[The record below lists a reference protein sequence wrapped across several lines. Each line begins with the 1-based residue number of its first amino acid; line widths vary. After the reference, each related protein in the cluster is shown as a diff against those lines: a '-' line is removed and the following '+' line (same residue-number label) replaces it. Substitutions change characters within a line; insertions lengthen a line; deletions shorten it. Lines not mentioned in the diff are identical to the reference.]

1 MFFDW
6 SGTPALMM
14 PTLAYSLERP
24 GGPWVRASAAR
35 LAREAKPISERE
47 FWQRFEPWGLPD
59 FPVAFSQIDRRRGR
73 PAQPVSGRPS
83 RSREA

>member
-6 SGTPALMM
+6 SGRPALMM
-14 PTLAYSLERP
+14 PTLAYTVQRP
-24 GGPWVRASAAR
+24 GGGWVRASAAR
-35 LAREAKPISERE
+35 LACEAKPVSERE
-47 FWQRFEPWGLPD
+47 FWQRFEAWGLPD

-73 PAQPVSGRPS
+73 SGQSGPGRSP